1 LGMPFN
7 LLLGAGL
14 QETGSDLGDVAT
26 AMMQTCHSQRTP
38 RVILRPCR
46 TIGPA
51 IPRLNSKTPGHK
63 KAERDMFGIRSKII
77 VMLLAVGTLSAC
89 GGGGSG
95 FGGGGGSGLFGGGG
109 IGAPDAEARARL
121 VESGALPDPNRQSIF
136 DLFTNND
143 DPNTTVE
150 VNRYIWNATLEILD
164 FMPIEAA
171 DPFSGVIVYGY
182 GTPPGGGRA
191 YRATVYVTD
200 PALDARS
207 LRVALQS
214 RGGGAVSRDTARA
227 VEDAILTRARQIRIR
242 EGDL

>member
-1 LGMPFN
+1 
-7 LLLGAGL
+7 
-14 QETGSDLGDVAT
+14 
-26 AMMQTCHSQRTP
+26 
-38 RVILRPCR
+38 
-46 TIGPA
+46 
-51 IPRLNSKTPGHK
+51 
-63 KAERDMFGIRSKII
+63 MFGIRSKIT
-77 VMLLAVGTLSAC
+77 VLLLAVGTLSAC
-89 GGGGSG
+89 AGGGSG
-95 FGGGGGSGLFGGGG
+95 FGGGGSGLFGGGG
-109 IGAPDAEARARL
+109 GIGAPDAESRARL
-121 VESGALPDPNRQSIF
+121 VESGALPDPNRQTIW
-136 DLFTNND
+136 DLFNNND
-143 DPNTTVE
+143 DANVTVE

-214 RGGGAVSRDTARA
+214 RGGGAVSRETARA